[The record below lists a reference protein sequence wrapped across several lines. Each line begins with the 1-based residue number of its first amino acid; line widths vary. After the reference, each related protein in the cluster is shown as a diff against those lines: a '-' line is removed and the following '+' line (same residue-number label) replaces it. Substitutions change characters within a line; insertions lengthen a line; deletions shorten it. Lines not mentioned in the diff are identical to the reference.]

1 MLGNL
6 STNHPPEWYQIQK
19 WLSLQ
24 IDQWGNFYRVIHNRW
39 KKFMFYTFETN
50 LPSRWGTIV
59 NACSYWFNSSPLSFA
74 HVPPNTATNHN
85 KCRQAWYDTKNGKNY
100 DPARSEIVH
109 AKKLEQYNYWIDF
122 PMDKITFL
130 RSYKDL

>member
-1 MLGNL
+1 M
-6 STNHPPEWYQIQK
+6 SVDKPDMTP
-19 WLSLQ
+19 
-24 IDQWGNFYRVIHNRW
+24 
-39 KKFMFYTFETN
+39 
-50 LPSRWGTIV
+50 
-59 NACSYWFNSSPLSFA
+59 
-74 HVPPNTATNHN
+74 
-85 KCRQAWYDTKNGKNY
+85 KNGINY